1 MKKRLRVF
9 VGMSGGVDSSV
20 SAALL
25 QKQGYAVTGVF
36 IKTWSPE
43 WLPCT
48 WREERRDAMRVAA
61 KLKIPLLTL
70 DLEEEY
76 KKGVAEY
83 MIEGYRKGEV
93 PNPDVMCNK
102 VIKFGGFFDFAMK
115 QGADFVA
122 TGHYAK
128 TIRASLQ
135 TTDSLP
141 LPARV
146 NYLRSRSAG
155 SFGDQAQPTSESL
168 SSGNSDCF
176 LLGTSADTDKDQTY
190 FLWMLGQRQLSHT
203 LFPIGDLKKAEVR
216 KLAKKF
222 DLPVAEKKDSQG
234 LCFMGDID
242 VKDFLKHYI
251 KEKPGKVL
259 NEQGE
264 TMGRHEGATFYTIG
278 ERHGFIINKKTPDD
292 APYYVVSKDIEKN
305 ILIVSNKK
313 NTGEILKKEIIIKDV
328 NWNQKKDLELGTPSQ
343 KSQLGVPSSKLHARI
358 RYRQELQT
366 CRLEKLST
374 NEYRVI
380 FDNGQV
386 APSSGQSIVF
396 YSKNICLGGGV
407 IV

>member
-1 MKKRLRVF
+1 MKNSNGMKKGLRVY

-20 SAALL
+20 SATLL
-25 QKQGYAVTGVF
+25 QKQGYDVTGVF

-115 QGADFVA
+115 QDADFVA
-122 TGHYAK
+122 TGHYAGLQPIVTFPAPGHEGGVATK
-128 TIRASLQ
+128 ATIG
-135 TTDSLP
+135 
-141 LPARV
+141 
-146 NYLRSRSAG
+146 LR
-155 SFGDQAQPTSESL
+155 QAVD
-168 SSGNSDCF
+168 G
-176 LLGTSADTDKDQTY
+176 DKDQTY
-190 FLWMLGQRQLSHT
+190 FLWMMGQHQLSKT
-203 LFPIGDLKKAEVR
+203 IFPIGDLKKAEVR

-222 DLPVAEKKDSQG
+222 GLPVAEKKDSQG

-259 NEQGE
+259 NENGE
-264 TMGRHEGATFYTIG
+264 VIGEHEGVTFYTIG

-292 APYYVVSKDIEKN
+292 TPYYVVSKDIEKN
-305 ILIVSNKK
+305 ILVVSNKK
-313 NTGEILKKEIIIKDV
+313 NSGEIMKKEIVIKDV
-328 NWNQKKDLELGTPSQ
+328 NWNQGNYLELGTPSG
-343 KSQLGVPSSKLHARI
+343 KSKLGVPSSKLEARI
-358 RYRQELQT
+358 RYRQDLQKCGVEELG
-366 CRLEKLST
+366 KNS
-374 NEYRVI
+374 YKVI
-380 FDNGQV
+380 FDQPQP
-386 APSSGQSIVF
+386 APSAGQSVVF

>member
-1 MKKRLRVF
+1 MVLFGINKMKSLNSKKERLKVY

-25 QKQGYAVTGVF
+25 KKQGYEVTGVF

-61 KLKIPLLTL
+61 KLKIPLITL
-70 DLEEEY
+70 DLTEEY

-122 TGHYAK
+122 TGHYAGIK
-128 TIRASLQ
+128 DGRLLKAK
-135 TTDSLP
+135 DS
-141 LPARV
+141 
-146 NYLRSRSAG
+146 
-155 SFGDQAQPTSESL
+155 E
-168 SSGNSDCF
+168 
-176 LLGTSADTDKDQTY
+176 KDQTY
-190 FLWMLGQRQLSHT
+190 FLWMLGQDQLSRT

-222 DLPVAEKKDSQG
+222 DLPVADKKDSQG

-251 KEKPGKVL
+251 KEKKGEVL
-259 NEQGE
+259 NEKNEVIGE
-264 TMGRHEGATFYTIG
+264 HEGVTFYTIG
-278 ERHGFIINKKTPDD
+278 ERHGFKISKKTPDD
-292 APYYVVSKDIEKN
+292 TPHYVVRKDIDRN
-305 ILIVSNKK
+305 ILVVSDKK
-313 NTGEILKKEIIIKDV
+313 SSGEIMRQEVLIKDV
-328 NWNQKKDLELGTPSQ
+328 NWNQGISPDLSKKLE
-343 KSQLGVPSSKLHARI
+343 ARI
-358 RYRQELQT
+358 RYRQELQK
-366 CRLEKLST
+366 CSIERLDDGTYKVTFEQT
-374 NEYRVI
+374 
-380 FDNGQV
+380 QP
-386 APSSGQSIVF
+386 APSAGQSVVF
-396 YSKNICLGGGV
+396 YSKNICLGGGT
-407 IV
+407 IM